1 MSIELKVKQLVEEFY
16 DEIVEIRRDIHMH
29 PELSEQE
36 ERTMNL
42 ISEKLTAWGIPHTT
56 MIGGHGVVG
65 WVEGKAASSA
75 DRKFEAVGIRGDIDA
90 LPIQEMADVPFKSV
104 NDGVMHAC
112 GHDMHGAMLLGSAK
126 ILKALENEFSGT
138 VKFFFQPAEE
148 TVGGADP
155 MIKDGCLQ
163 NPEVGAVISFHVTEN
178 HPTGHIEMRHG
189 KMNAAICDLILQV
202 EGVSCH
208 GAHPENGVDAIVVA
222 SNIVTA
228 LQSIISRNLSPTNS
242 GIITIGTFHAG
253 TKDNIVAGT
262 VDITGT
268 LRALDMDT
276 METLKT
282 RVKTTAE
289 NIAAAYGAQAHVT
302 LLDNFPPLVN
312 DDELFSV
319 MEGLIKEHI
328 GADKIYYKPEPSLGG
343 DDFAYFCAA
352 TKGIYMNVGVNPGT
366 RKHPQLA
373 HNEYFEPDEEGMKS
387 GILMEVL
394 GALELLK
401 KEK

>member
-1 MSIELKVKQLVEEFY
+1 
-16 DEIVEIRRDIHMH
+16 
-29 PELSEQE
+29 
-36 ERTMNL
+36 
-42 ISEKLTAWGIPHTT
+42 
-56 MIGGHGVVG
+56 
-65 WVEGKAASSA
+65 
-75 DRKFEAVGIRGDIDA
+75 
-90 LPIQEMADVPFKSV
+90 
-104 NDGVMHAC
+104 
-112 GHDMHGAMLLGSAK
+112 
-126 ILKALENEFSGT
+126 
-138 VKFFFQPAEE
+138 
-148 TVGGADP
+148 

-289 NIAAAYGAQAHVT
+289 NIAAAYGAKAHVT

>member
-1 MSIELKVKQLVEEFY
+1 
-16 DEIVEIRRDIHMH
+16 
-29 PELSEQE
+29 
-36 ERTMNL
+36 
-42 ISEKLTAWGIPHTT
+42 
-56 MIGGHGVVG
+56 
-65 WVEGKAASSA
+65 
-75 DRKFEAVGIRGDIDA
+75 FEAVGIRGDIDA

-112 GHDMHGAMLLGSAK
+112 GHDMHGSMLLGSAK

-178 HPTGHIEMRHG
+178 HPTGHIEMRRG

-268 LRALDMDT
+268 LRALDMET

-282 RVKTTAE
+282 RVRTTCE
-289 NIAAAYGAQAHVT
+289 NIAAAYGAKAHLQ
-302 LLDNFPPLVN
+302 LLDNFPPLEN
-312 DDELFSV
+312 DDELFV
-319 MEGLIKEHI
+319 MMEGLIKEHL
-328 GADKIYYKPEPSLGG
+328 GEDKIYYKPEPSLGG
-343 DDFAYFCAA
+343 DDFAYFCNAA
-352 TKGIYMNVGVNPGT
+352 KGIYMNVGTNPGT
-366 RKHPQLA
+366 RLHPQLA
-373 HNEYFEPDEEGMKS
+373 HNEYFEPDEEGMKA
-387 GILMEVL
+387 GMLLEVL
-394 GALELLK
+394 GALEALK